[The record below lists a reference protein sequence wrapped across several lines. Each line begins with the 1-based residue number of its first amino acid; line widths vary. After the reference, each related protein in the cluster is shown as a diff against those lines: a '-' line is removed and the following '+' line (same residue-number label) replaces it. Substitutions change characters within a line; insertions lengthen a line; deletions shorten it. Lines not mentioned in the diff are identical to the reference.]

1 MYCSFC
7 NLPGHNIRSC
17 NDISLIDIHYD
28 RMKKIYLNIIRKVF
42 PHNIRNYTELGKSI
56 LNAQFSMRELRG
68 VNIKYLNVNMSNKEN
83 LILNIW
89 RYFQNRILYIFPE
102 QSLELGIIPPVE
114 LIDMATPSSVVLPFS
129 SENYR
134 IINNYYSGD
143 LVLVTYMVPMIRVLT
158 AEAEEI
164 NHTTSDVNKKYN
176 IMPILCLE
184 EEDKDKEEEDINCAI
199 CYENI
204 KCVDLVS
211 LNCSHQFCSSCI
223 IGILKTNKSLNS
235 PTCALCREVMCVFN
249 VKKLEIYNLVAE
261 HCDVLLYVNG

>member
-1 MYCSFC
+1 MRYCSFC
-7 NLPGHNIRSC
+7 NSPDHNIKSC
-17 NDISLIDIHYD
+17 NDLSLIDIHYD
-28 RMKKIYLNIIRKVF
+28 RMKTIYLNIIRKVYRQ
-42 PHNIRNYTELGKSI
+42 NIENLTEFGK
-56 LNAQFSMRELRG
+56 
-68 VNIKYLNVNMSNKEN
+68 
-83 LILNIW
+83 LILNTQFSKRQLCNVGRKYLGFNELNKEKLTIRIW
-89 RYFQNRILYIFPE
+89 RYFKNRIFYISPQ
-102 QSLELGIIPPVE
+102 QSLEFGNIPYVE
-114 LIDMATPSSVVLPFS
+114 LIDYSTPSTLPFNTCS
-129 SENYR
+129 
-134 IINNYYSGD
+134 IINNYYRDD
-143 LVLVTYMVPMIRVLT
+143 LALVNSMIQMILAEHT
-158 AEAEEI
+158 ANI
-164 NHTTSDVNKKYN
+164 TTTDTNISNINKKYN